1 MDAGEMNLIPN
12 ELCEQNVN
20 TDSRIISASLNAGSL
35 ISNKGNYAESPAT
48 ILVYKKFLKT
58 T

>member
-1 MDAGEMNLIPN
+1 MNLIPN